1 MYYDGSGNIDRT
13 IAFEYLLKGIGE
25 YDVDEN
31 SMLGLQGYKKV
42 VVKLGYRNP
51 DNTIKIFDNIDE
63 NNKSYGMI
71 DVGFYTDC
79 YWEPIEI
86 FEEFKNKWYGK
97 PMSDKQK
104 EDLETKIQKCKQL
117 NLSMNDLSY
126 KDKINFMNKNIF
138 RSKGKSMWFGFKITI
153 TDTGCFVKEK

>member
-25 YDVDEN
+25 YDIDEN

-42 VVKLGYRNP
+42 VVKLGYRNS
-51 DNTIKIFDNIDE
+51 DNTVKIFDSID
-63 NNKSYGMI
+63 NDNKLYGMI

-79 YWEPIEI
+79 YWEPVEI
-86 FEEFKNKWYGK
+86 FEEFRNKWYGK
-97 PMSDKQK
+97 PMCDEQK

-117 NLSMNDLSY
+117 DLSMKDLSY
-126 KDKINFMNKNIF
+126 MDKIKFMNMNIF
-138 RSKGKSMWFGFKITI
+138 RSSGKSMCFGFKITV
-153 TDTGCFVKEK
+153 TDIGCFAEED